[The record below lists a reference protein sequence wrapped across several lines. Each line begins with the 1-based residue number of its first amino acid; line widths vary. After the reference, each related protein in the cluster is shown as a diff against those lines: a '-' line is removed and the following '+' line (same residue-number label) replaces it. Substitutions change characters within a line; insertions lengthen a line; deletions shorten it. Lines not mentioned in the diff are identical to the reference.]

1 MHLTLSPPGSPWP
14 CAGTR
19 FGQDFVRI
27 PKNVRD
33 RPTHTAARVTVI
45 RVIHPRALTVLLTST
60 LALAAC
66 SGAGSE
72 PSPSA
77 TSPDAPVLQPGTP
90 GEPNSSLSGT
100 DAVATPSDAH
110 NAADVAFLEDMI
122 GHHAQ
127 AIVMGELVEGDL
139 EDEKVRSLAAR
150 ISDEQEPEMRAMGQ
164 VLESWGTKAPPQAE
178 NPTFGMNSGHG
189 HSMPGMASRAELDDL
204 EAATGRE
211 ADRLYLDLMI
221 THHEGAIEMCTTL
234 GEQGEAVRTEEMC
247 DDITVTQAKQI
258 SQMKAMRTRL

>member
-1 MHLTLSPPGSPWP
+1 MRAT
-14 CAGTR
+14 
-19 FGQDFVRI
+19 
-27 PKNVRD
+27 
-33 RPTHTAARVTVI
+33 VT
-45 RVIHPRALTVLLTST
+45 RVIHPRAVTVLLTGT

-66 SGAGSE
+66 SGAEST

-100 DAVATPSDAH
+100 EAVATPSDAH
-110 NAADVAFLEDMI
+110 NAADVSFLEDMI

-127 AIVMGELVEGDL
+127 AIVMGELVDGDL
-139 EDEKVRSLAAR
+139 EDDKVRSLAAR

-164 VLESWGTKAPPQAE
+164 ILQSWDKKVPPQAE

-189 HSMPGMASRAELDDL
+189 HSMPGMATREELDEL
-204 EAATGRE
+204 EAAKGSAT
-211 ADRLYLDLMI
+211 DRLYLDLMI
-221 THHEGAIEMCTTL
+221 AHHEGAIEMCTRL
-234 GEQGEAVRTEEMC
+234 GDQGEAVRTEELC